1 MVKIL
6 KAKLV
11 EEAPLIATIEKNEIL
26 DAKTDTS
33 LRGPRG
39 EKGDVSTVS
48 VGKVELVN
56 TPEEISIENVGTK
69 TDAILDFKLLGKSS
83 LLHSLTIGN
92 QIFDG
97 TSDIVV
103 PIYSGE

>member
-11 EEAPLIATIEKNEIL
+11 EEAPLAATIEKNEIL
-26 DAKTDTS
+26 DAKADTS

-39 EKGDVSTVS
+39 EKGDTSTVS
-48 VGKVELVN
+48 IGKVELVN
-56 TPEEISIENVGTK
+56 NPEEISVENVGTK
-69 TDAILDFKLLGKSS
+69 TDVVLDFKLLGKSS

-92 QIFDG
+92 QVFDG
-97 TSDIVV
+97 TSDIVI